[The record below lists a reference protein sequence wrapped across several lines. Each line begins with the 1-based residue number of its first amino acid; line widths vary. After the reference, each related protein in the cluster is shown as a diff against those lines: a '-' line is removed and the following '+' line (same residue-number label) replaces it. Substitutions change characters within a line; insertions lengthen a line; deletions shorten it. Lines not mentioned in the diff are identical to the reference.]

1 MITLDK
7 AKAYKMVLDT
17 KPGQAT
23 AHETRR
29 PEHSQV
35 MAEGPEPTNP
45 PAALEQL
52 ALHPRQKELDGST
65 CGFIEGR
72 TGTHRSSTHGS
83 RLLDQRIDNCL
94 CRRLPFPLQS
104 R

>member
-72 TGTHRSSTHGS
+72 TGTHRSSTHG
-83 RLLDQRIDNCL
+83 LGY
-94 CRRLPFPLQS
+94 
-104 R
+104 